1 METHATTK
9 KSLMGRL
16 KNLVHKEK
24 PSDANMVGI
33 AMDMAKKE
41 VDAGKKVVYVAQENE
56 PSTQSPITDADVE
69 AKLKEVKEVFPVR
82 HGRIESKSVSATGGG
97 SSSMT
102 LPKASDDEGHVH
114 TAACKH
120 SHKAK
125 SAKSKKMRDL
135 FPGYEGQKF
144 TPKSPSKATLE
155 QKRQKKARRLAR
167 LGRK

>member
-16 KNLVHKEK
+16 KNLVHKDK
-24 PSDANMVGI
+24 
-33 AMDMAKKE
+33 
-41 VDAGKKVVYVAQENE
+41 AGKAEHNLPKAIEETV
-56 PSTQSPITDADVE
+56 TQSPAPNEVPEVMGTIHEVSDAEVTARLQDVKD
-69 AKLKEVKEVFPVR
+69 AF
-82 HGRIESKSVSATGGG
+82 GGDA
-97 SSSMT
+97 
-102 LPKASDDEGHVH
+102 PKTASDDEGHVH

-125 SAKSKKMRDL
+125 PAKSKKMRDL

-144 TPKSPSKATLE
+144 TPKSPSKASIE

>member
-24 PSDANMVGI
+24 PSDAGMVGI

-41 VDAGKKVVYVAQENE
+41 TEAGKKVVYVAQENE

-69 AKLKEVKEVFPVR
+69 AKLKEVKE
-82 HGRIESKSVSATGGG
+82 A
-97 SSSMT
+97 
-102 LPKASDDEGHVH
+102 LPEPTEKEHLCNNK
-114 TAACKH
+114 TCKH
-120 SHKAK
+120 SHKAPQK
-125 SAKSKKMRDL
+125 KSKKMRDL

-155 QKRQKKARRLAR
+155 QKRQKKARRLER

>member
-24 PSDANMVGI
+24 AEKTPVFKKTVVGPEVMGSPMAPEDAVKL
-33 AMDMAKKE
+33 A
-41 VDAGKKVVYVAQENE
+41 
-56 PSTQSPITDADVE
+56 PPTQSPATDADVE
-69 AKLKEVKEVFPVR
+69 AKLKEVKE
-82 HGRIESKSVSATGGG
+82 A
-97 SSSMT
+97 
-102 LPKASDDEGHVH
+102 LPEPTEKEHLCNNK
-114 TAACKH
+114 TCKH
-120 SHKAK
+120 SHKAPQK
-125 SAKSKKMRDL
+125 KSKKMRDL

-144 TPKSPSKATLE
+144 TPKSPSKATME

>member
-24 PSDANMVGI
+24 PSDANMVGK
-33 AMDMAKKE
+33 AMEMAKKE
-41 VDAGKKVVYVAQENE
+41 TEAGKKVVYVAQENA

-69 AKLKEVKEVFPVR
+69 ACIKAVKEPFEHQKPR
-82 HGRIESKSVSATGGG
+82 VSMSELMKVPGDG
-97 SSSMT
+97 SNYT
-102 LPKASDDEGHVH
+102 APK
-114 TAACKH
+114 
-120 SHKAK
+120 
-125 SAKSKKMRDL
+125 
-135 FPGYEGQKF
+135 
-144 TPKSPSKATLE
+144 PSKASVE